1 MPVALPTPPF
11 NRLLRPIAFE
21 WLTRTSIWLL
31 DFEKNIINT
40 NFQFPITISSM
51 LSCIIAAVIR
61 YTQILIIFCIYV
73 SKMRICYFICIFFA
87 VLGFILI
94 VTIL

>member
-1 MPVALPTPPF
+1 
-11 NRLLRPIAFE
+11 
-21 WLTRTSIWLL
+21 
-31 DFEKNIINT
+31 
-40 NFQFPITISSM
+40 M

-73 SKMRICYFICIFFA
+73 SKMRICYFIGIFFA